1 MRFKFSLK
9 NSKIFLRFVWLR
21 CSGLFR
27 WCYVGVSLVF
37 LGVPLVLRGVLS
49 LFRGVSL
56 FRRCPVF
63 RCSVFRR
70 SWFYS
75 MLFNNRL
82 AINNIRKFMIS
93 HTTRVSCI
101 VKQTYS
107 NQNYTVMQIFKIC
120 FWYHLSSIQ
129 RYPINL
135 EAKWIKIKWS
145 S

>member
-1 MRFKFSLK
+1 MNKWFISAKIFQPWAKSFNSIKVRFKFSLK

-93 HTTRVSCI
+93 HTTRVSWAENFRTMC
-101 VKQTYS
+101 
-107 NQNYTVMQIFKIC
+107 N
-120 FWYHLSSIQ
+120 SS
-129 RYPINL
+129 
-135 EAKWIKIKWS
+135 
-145 S
+145 